1 MSNKVEMPSYDTM
14 SHITTRIKTIIQAQV
29 ISKNL
34 TPLASLDL
42 QRAIDGAIDQW
53 YEEP

>member
-1 MSNKVEMPSYDTM
+1 MSKFEMPSYDTM
-14 SHITTRIKTIIQAQV
+14 GHITTRIKTVIQAQV
-29 ISKNL
+29 ILKTL

-42 QRAIDGAIDQW
+42 QRAIDVAIDQW